1 MEGRRRSSASAE
13 ACLPSSATNLLPTAP
28 LQARGQV
35 IGRERCRLQDTR
47 PPNVAPS
54 LASDRLA
61 LQAVSSPWAEANA
74 VSSAVTGHTAVPDGR
89 SREVV
94 SEPSVAKGG
103 HVVKKLVCALA

>member
-1 MEGRRRSSASAE
+1 MEGRRRSPASAE
-13 ACLPSSATNLLPTAP
+13 ACLPSSATNLHTTAP
-28 LQARGQV
+28 LQARGQLL
-35 IGRERCRLQDTR
+35 GRERCRLQDCR
-47 PPNVAPS
+47 PPNVPPS
-54 LASDRLA
+54 LASGRLA

-74 VSSAVTGHTAVPDGR
+74 VPSSVTGHTAVPDGR